1 MRSTKGISTNVEL
14 RNVSVLDTKHAGV
27 MILRVGDFTDK
38 AEAVWKGGLL
48 SGQSTSAVCS
58 ACPNLTAAGCHKK
71 LSRKSYNRE
80 MPFTPSVSLVHVRP

>member
-80 MPFTPSVSLVHVRP
+80 MPFTPSVGI